1 MCRLKFFFLI
11 FVAGLWGSGINMAHA
26 QSSKDANSGAK
37 KEVQAKPVAKPA
49 ASNAS
54 QKKNSDKRNAAAKPV
69 DPPLA
74 PQELSIAERVHVG
87 HLPCE
92 LGASVRMTADAQ
104 TPGYFDLQGKGYKYR
119 MRPVATSTGAIRLED
134 EKAGAVWLQLAN
146 KSMLMDQKNGRRL
159 ADECAHPDQV
169 AVAND
174 MKINP
179 PPALIDVSNLLTSAQ
194 R

>member
-1 MCRLKFFFLI
+1 MCRLKFFFLV
-11 FVAGLWGSGINMAHA
+11 FVASLWSSGINLAQA
-26 QSSKDANSGAK
+26 QSSKDANGATR
-37 KEVQAKPVAKPA
+37 KEAQAKPMAKPTT
-49 ASNAS
+49 SNNI
-54 QKKNSDKRNAAAKPV
+54 KKNDSDKRNVAAKPV

-74 PQELSIAERVHVG
+74 AQELSIADRVHVG
-87 HLPCE
+87 HFPCE
-92 LGASVRMTADAQ
+92 LGASIRMTADAH

-119 MRPVATSTGAIRLED
+119 MRPVSTSTGAIRLED

-179 PPALIDVSNLLTSAQ
+179 PPPLIDVSNVVTSNK

>member
-1 MCRLKFFFLI
+1 MCRLKFSFLV
-11 FVAGLWGSGINMAHA
+11 FVVSLWGSCIHMAQA
-26 QSSKDANSGAK
+26 QSSKDANGATQ
-37 KEVQAKPVAKPA
+37 KEVQAKPVAKPTG
-49 ASNAS
+49 SNTI
-54 QKKNSDKRNAAAKPV
+54 KKTDSDKRNVAAKPV

-74 PQELSIAERVHVG
+74 AQELRIADRVHVG
-87 HLPCE
+87 HFPCE
-92 LGASVRMTADAQ
+92 LGASIRMTADAH

-119 MRPVATSTGAIRLED
+119 MRPVSTSTGAIRLED

-159 ADECAHPDQV
+159 ADECAHPDQL
-169 AVAND
+169 AFAND

-179 PPALIDVSNLLTSAQ
+179 PPPLIDVSNVVTSNK

>member
-1 MCRLKFFFLI
+1 MCRLKFFFWI
-11 FVAGLWGSGINMAHA
+11 FMACLWGSGINMAQA
-26 QSSKDANSGAK
+26 QSPKDASGATK
-37 KEVQAKPVAKPA
+37 KEVQTKPVAKPTA
-49 ASNAS
+49 PNAI
-54 QKKNSDKRNAAAKPV
+54 KKNDSDKRNVAAKPV
-69 DPPLA
+69 DAPLA
-74 PQELSIAERVHVG
+74 AQELSIAQRVHVG

-92 LGASVRMTADAQ
+92 LGASIRMTADAH

-179 PPALIDVSNLLTSAQ
+179 PPALIDVSNLLTSNQ

>member
-1 MCRLKFFFLI
+1 MRRLKLFFLV
-11 FVAGLWGSGINMAHA
+11 FAACLWASGINMAHA
-26 QSSKDANSGAK
+26 QSSKDANGAVK
-37 KEVQAKPVAKPA
+37 KEVQTKPA
-49 ASNAS
+49 AKPTAPNTI
-54 QKKNSDKRNAAAKPV
+54 KKNNSDKRNAAAKPA
-69 DPPLA
+69 DASLT

-92 LGASVRMTADAQ
+92 LGASIRMTADAH

-134 EKAGAVWLQLAN
+134 KKAGAVWLQLAN

-169 AVAND
+169 AIAND

-179 PPALIDVSNLLTSAQ
+179 PPPLIDVSNVVTSNK

>member
-1 MCRLKFFFLI
+1 MCRLKFSFLV
-11 FVAGLWGSGINMAHA
+11 FVVGLWGSGIHMAQA
-26 QSSKDANSGAK
+26 QSSKDANGATQ
-37 KEVQAKPVAKPA
+37 KEVQAKPVAKPTG
-49 ASNAS
+49 SNTI
-54 QKKNSDKRNAAAKPV
+54 KKTDSDKRNVAAKPV

-74 PQELSIAERVHVG
+74 AQELRIADRVHVG
-87 HLPCE
+87 HFPCE
-92 LGASVRMTADAQ
+92 LGASIRMTADAH

-119 MRPVATSTGAIRLED
+119 MRPVSTSTGAIRLED

-159 ADECAHPDQV
+159 ADECAHPDQL
-169 AVAND
+169 AFAND

-179 PPALIDVSNLLTSAQ
+179 PPPMIDVSNVITNNK

>member
-1 MCRLKFFFLI
+1 MCRLKFFFWV
-11 FVAGLWGSGINMAHA
+11 FMACLWGSGINLAQA
-26 QSSKDANSGAK
+26 QSSQDANGATK
-37 KEVQAKPVAKPA
+37 KEIQTKPVAKPTA
-49 ASNAS
+49 PDTI
-54 QKKNSDKRNAAAKPV
+54 KKNDSDKRKVATKPV

-92 LGASVRMTADAQ
+92 LGASIRMTADAH

-179 PPALIDVSNLLTSAQ
+179 PPPLIDVSNVVTINK